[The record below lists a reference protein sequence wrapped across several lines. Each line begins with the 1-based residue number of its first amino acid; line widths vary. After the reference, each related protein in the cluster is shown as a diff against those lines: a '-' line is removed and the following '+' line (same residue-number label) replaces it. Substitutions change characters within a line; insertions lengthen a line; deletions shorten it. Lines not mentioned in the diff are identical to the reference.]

1 MWRTPK
7 LSVLGGAV
15 LAALLISPTQAQS
28 VRTVRKPP
36 SPMVSDAASVRG
48 CPRPTDAKDAQVLT
62 FDKGSLEAKLAV
74 SMGKGEFK
82 VVTIKL
88 WDHPEDPRPV
98 VPVIE
103 AARIMQGKLQF
114 YTPELNADPES
125 VSEKFLLITDMG
137 GPQICWATPSSLVGE
152 GAYPISGEAKA
163 EVAPAATNPNARVRA
178 R

>member
-1 MWRTPK
+1 M
-7 LSVLGGAV
+7 LGGAI
-15 LAALLISPTQAQS
+15 LAALLSSPVLAQTE
-28 VRTVRKPP
+28 RTVRKEP
-36 SPMVSDAASVRG
+36 SRTELDAASTRG
-48 CPRPTDAKDAQVLT
+48 CPRPADAKAAQVLT
-62 FDKGSLEAKLAV
+62 FDRGSLETKLAV

-82 VVTIKL
+82 VVTIRV
-88 WDHPEDPRPV
+88 WDRPDDPRPL

-103 AARIMQGKLQF
+103 AARITQGKLLF

-125 VSEKFLLITDMG
+125 ISEKFLLITDMG

-152 GAYPISGEAKA
+152 GAYPIAGDAKA

>member
-1 MWRTPK
+1 MRHTFK
-7 LSVLGGAV
+7 LIMLGGI
-15 LAALLISPTQAQS
+15 LAAPLLVAPAEAQTA
-28 VRTVRKPP
+28 RTVRKEPTRT
-36 SPMVSDAASVRG
+36 AADVISVRG
-48 CPRPTDAKDAQVLT
+48 CPRPADAKEAQVLT
-62 FDKGSLEAKLAV
+62 FDQGSLETKLAV

-82 VVTIKL
+82 VVTIRV
-88 WDHPEDPRPV
+88 WDRPDDPRPL

-103 AARIMQGKLQF
+103 AARITQGKLLF

-152 GAYPISGEAKA
+152 GAYPISGDAKA
-163 EVAPAATNPNARVRA
+163 EVAPAATSPNARVRA